1 MRIVNC
7 TWEFFNLDK
16 RVVEI
21 SFDTDENVEMDYMQS
36 FEQEYDYIV
45 VKTQVCNPGLYRTLA
60 NLGYYFIENQISVTK
75 TSFNISQSENSKKY
89 FDLLASMSLIKVSS
103 NVSLQKVL
111 TSMTESMFITD
122 RIYLDEVFGAQYS
135 IRRYRN
141 WTQSEYEKGTLLYE
155 IQLINDKIG
164 FILFKL
170 KEGVMDVL
178 LWGLYESYQKKGL
191 GDVIPLAVYYIDM
204 KIEKL
209 KEFQTKV
216 SSNNRGIIG
225 KLNNL
230 GFRFSHF
237 EYVFVKHLN

>member
-75 TSFNISQSENSKKY
+75 TSFNILNLKFKKY

-111 TSMTESMFITD
+111 Q
-122 RIYLDEVFGAQYS
+122 V
-135 IRRYRN
+135 
-141 WTQSEYEKGTLLYE
+141 
-155 IQLINDKIG
+155 
-164 FILFKL
+164 
-170 KEGVMDVL
+170 
-178 LWGLYESYQKKGL
+178 
-191 GDVIPLAVYYIDM
+191 
-204 KIEKL
+204 
-209 KEFQTKV
+209 
-216 SSNNRGIIG
+216 
-225 KLNNL
+225 
-230 GFRFSHF
+230 
-237 EYVFVKHLN
+237 